1 MSNDDKGNAIL
12 DHWYAARAAH
22 KTAPD
27 GKKDAAYLA
36 RLAAEHAALGHFG
49 FKKHIE
55 AYNARFPDDP
65 I

>member
-1 MSNDDKGNAIL
+1 MNDDDEGNVIL
-12 DHWYAARAAH
+12 DRWRAARAAH

-36 RLAAEHAALGHFG
+36 GAAAERAALGHFG
-49 FKKHIE
+49 FTKHIE

>member
-12 DHWYAARAAH
+12 DRWHAARTAH

-36 RLAAEHAALGHFG
+36 GNAAEREALGHFG
-49 FKKHIE
+49 FGKHIK